1 MRCNIPYTVIG
12 TGSTGNAVL
21 LNNRI
26 LVDCGVSYRDIAPH
40 TRQIQL
46 VLLTHC
52 HGDHFNLSTVR
63 RLAAERPS
71 LRFAGGAWL
80 LQEMVDAGISKRNI
94 DVLECGKMYN
104 YGIASIIPVRLNH
117 NVPNCGYKIHFA
129 GGKVFYATDTND
141 LNGIFAKDY
150 DLYLVEANYEDEEI
164 RRRIKQKEIDGEFAY
179 EKNVLHNHLSKEK
192 CDAWIYAN
200 AGCTSEYVYLH
211 QHRDRTGGLT

>member
-26 LVDCGVSYRDIAPH
+26 LVDCGVPYRDITPY

-52 HGDHFNLSTVR
+52 HGDHFNPATVR

-129 GGKVFYATDTND
+129 RGKVFYATDTND

-164 RRRIKQKEIDGEFAY
+164 RRRIKQKETDGEFAY

-211 QHRDRTGGLT
+211 QHRDRTGA

>member
-26 LVDCGVSYRDIAPH
+26 LVDCGVPYRDIAPH

-52 HGDHFNLSTVR
+52 HGDHFNPATVR

-129 GGKVFYATDTND
+129 GGKAFYATDTND

-150 DLYLVEANYEDEEI
+150 DLYLVEANYEYEEI
-164 RRRIKQKEIDGEFAY
+164 RRRIKQKETDGEFAY

>member
-26 LVDCGVSYRDIAPH
+26 LVDCGVPYRDIAPH

-52 HGDHFNLSTVR
+52 HGDHFNPATVR

-71 LRFAGGAWL
+71 LRFASGAWL
-80 LQEMVDAGISKRNI
+80 LREMVDAGISKRNI

-211 QHRDRTGGLT
+211 QHRDRPGA

>member
-26 LVDCGVSYRDIAPH
+26 LVDCGVPYRDIAPH

-52 HGDHFNLSTVR
+52 HGDHFNPATVR

-80 LQEMVDAGISKRNI
+80 LQEMVDARISKRNI

-164 RRRIKQKEIDGEFAY
+164 RSRIKQKEIDGEFAY

-211 QHRDRTGGLT
+211 QHRDRTGA

>member
-26 LVDCGVSYRDIAPH
+26 LVDCGVPYRDIAPYI
-40 TRQIQL
+40 RQIQL

-52 HGDHFNLSTVR
+52 HGDHFNPATVR

-94 DVLECGKMYN
+94 EVLECGKMYN
-104 YGIASIIPVRLNH
+104 YGIDSIIPVRLNH

-211 QHRDRTGGLT
+211 QHRDRTGA

>member
-26 LVDCGVSYRDIAPH
+26 LVDCGVPYRDIAPYI
-40 TRQIQL
+40 RQIQL

-52 HGDHFNLSTVR
+52 HGDHFNPATVR

-80 LQEMVDAGISKRNI
+80 LPEMVDAGISKRNI

-129 GGKVFYATDTND
+129 WGKVFYATDTND
-141 LNGIFAKDY
+141 LNGVFAKDY

-211 QHRDRTGGLT
+211 QHRDRTGA

>member
-26 LVDCGVSYRDIAPH
+26 LVDCGVPYRDIAPH

-52 HGDHFNLSTVR
+52 HGDHFNPATVR

-71 LRFAGGAWL
+71 LRFASGAWL
-80 LQEMVDAGISKRNI
+80 LREMVDAGISKRNI

-211 QHRDRTGGLT
+211 QHRDRTGA

>member
-26 LVDCGVSYRDIAPH
+26 LVDCGVPYRDIAPH

-52 HGDHFNLSTVR
+52 HGDHFNPATVR

-164 RRRIKQKEIDGEFAY
+164 RCRIKQKEIDGEFAY

-211 QHRDRTGGLT
+211 QHRDRTGA

>member
-1 MRCNIPYTVIG
+1 MKCNIPYTVIG

-26 LVDCGVSYRDIAPH
+26 LVDCGVPYRDIAPYIW
-40 TRQIQL
+40 QIQL
-46 VLLTHC
+46 VLLTQC
-52 HGDHFNLSTVR
+52 HGDHFNPATVR

-129 GGKVFYATDTND
+129 GGKAFYATDTND

-164 RRRIKQKEIDGEFAY
+164 RRRIKQKETDGEFAY

-211 QHRDRTGGLT
+211 QHRDRTGA

>member
-1 MRCNIPYTVIG
+1 
-12 TGSTGNAVL
+12 
-21 LNNRI
+21 
-26 LVDCGVSYRDIAPH
+26 
-40 TRQIQL
+40 
-46 VLLTHC
+46 
-52 HGDHFNLSTVR
+52 
-63 RLAAERPS
+63 
-71 LRFAGGAWL
+71 
-80 LQEMVDAGISKRNI
+80 MVDAGISKRNI
-94 DVLECGKMYN
+94 DVLKCGKMYN

-150 DLYLVEANYEDEEI
+150 DLYLVEANYEDEEM
-164 RRRIKQKEIDGEFAY
+164 RRKIKQKEIDGEFAY

-211 QHRDRTGGLT
+211 QHRDRTGA

>member
-1 MRCNIPYTVIG
+1 MSCNIPYTVIG

-26 LVDCGVSYRDIAPH
+26 LVDCGVPYRDIAPH

-52 HGDHFNLSTVR
+52 HGDHFNPATVR

-80 LQEMVDAGISKRNI
+80 LREMVDAGISKRNI

-141 LNGIFAKDY
+141 LNGIFAKNY

-200 AGCTSEYVYLH
+200 AGCTGEYVYLH
-211 QHRDRTGGLT
+211 QHRDRTGA

>member
-26 LVDCGVSYRDIAPH
+26 LVDCGVPYRDIAPH
-40 TRQIQL
+40 IRQIQL

-52 HGDHFNLSTVR
+52 HRDHFNPATVR

-94 DVLECGKMYN
+94 DVLECGKMYD

-129 GGKVFYATDTND
+129 GGRVFYATDTND

-211 QHRDRTGGLT
+211 QHRDRTGA